1 MTTAYYC
8 IMENKR
14 QYYISLTMLGCLF
27 FIFGLVSWVNSI
39 LIPYFKIAC
48 ELKSGVQTYLVTF
61 AFYIAYLVMTVPASF
76 LLRRTGY
83 KKGTMIGLWTMAIGA
98 LLFWPAALTRTLW
111 HVPARLVHHRDGT
124 RHPAVGGES
133 FRDNHRPLRKRGQEN
148 QCDGN
153 MQQVRRHHRPSCLRG
168 ACDPPAGQGGNGL
181 GRGRIA

>member
-76 LLRRTGY
+76 LLRR
-83 KKGTMIGLWTMAIGA
+83 KAWLEVE
-98 LLFWPAALTRTLW
+98 LSL
-111 HVPARLVHHRDGT
+111 
-124 RHPAVGGES
+124 
-133 FRDNHRPLRKRGQEN
+133 QE
-148 QCDGN
+148 
-153 MQQVRRHHRPSCLRG
+153 RR
-168 ACDPPAGQGGNGL
+168 
-181 GRGRIA
+181 RGRKISTNGKANA